1 MGLIPRLV
9 FGRPQTLLNFKKN
22 IARAQKRT
30 IYIMPDSQAAA
41 KVIYLA
47 QNKLIPYFR
56 QSDQTEYIF
65 QEEYGILVPGHIG
78 VGGNKKANIL

>member
-1 MGLIPRLV
+1 
-9 FGRPQTLLNFKKN
+9 
-22 IARAQKRT
+22 
-30 IYIMPDSQAAA
+30 MPDSQAAA

-65 QEEYGILVPGHIG
+65 QEE
-78 VGGNKKANIL
+78 